1 MYRIFCESYENYL
14 KQYNGSYQWDDYRYT
29 IIKPFELIRDTDRF
43 RLEQMQETLLYKQ
56 LSDLLFYMADN
67 LERFPK
73 MGAFLWTL
81 EARGIKGQHQ
91 GVVKLAELE
100 EQLKM
105 VNMFLSLLYWDKAE
119 H

>member
-1 MYRIFCESYENYL
+1 MYRIFCESYENFL
-14 KQYNGSYQWDDYRYT
+14 KQYDGLFQCDDYRYS
-29 IIKPFELIRDTDRF
+29 IIKPFELIRNTERF
-43 RLEQMQETLLYKQ
+43 RLEQTQETLLYKQ

-81 EARGIKGQHQ
+81 EARGIKGQHY
-91 GVVKLAELE
+91 GVVQEVELE
-100 EQLKM
+100 EQIKM
-105 VNMFLSLLYWDKAE
+105 ANMFLNLLYWDKAE